1 MNLPY
6 GQLYFGLDIDL
17 DIETQEETKA
27 NGFERLY
34 KLKVRKG
41 LNI

>member
-6 GQLYFGLDIDL
+6 SQLNFGLDLDL

-27 NGFERLY
+27 NGSERQY
-34 KLKVRKG
+34 KLKVAKRF
-41 LNI
+41 